1 MEEHPVNRL
10 IGILDQF
17 FVEKAPFQL
26 PNGVREAIVRYAPW
40 IAVVLLV
47 LSLPALLLAFGVG
60 AALLPMAA
68 AAGAQHTGGFGLTA
82 IVVIVELGLDIAAL
96 PGLFARRMHGWRL
109 IFYARLIAIVD
120 SLLHGALIMA
130 VVGGLISLYI
140 LFQIRALYTAPATAA
155 GGSIA

>member
-1 MEEHPVNRL
+1 MEEHPVNAL
-10 IGILDQF
+10 IGILDRF

-40 IAVVLLV
+40 IAIVLLV
-47 LSLPALLLAFGVG
+47 LSLPALLLALGLS
-60 AALLPMAA
+60 AAILPMAA
-68 AAGAQHTGGFGLTA
+68 AAGATHAGGFGLTA
-82 IVVIVELGLDIAAL
+82 IVVIVELALDVLAL

-120 SLLHGALIMA
+120 SLLHGAFIVA
-130 VVGGLISLYI
+130 IVGGVISLYI
-140 LFQIRALYTAPATAA
+140 LFQIRALYVAPATAA